1 MMLQTPERSP
11 YDLNFQFLGFPVRV
25 TWTFWLVAA
34 ALGYSH
40 AQSIDYLYGEVYA
53 EPNATPGK
61 AALLAVWIGVMFV
74 SILVHELGHTLAF
87 RYFGIQSQIVL
98 SLWRSGH
105 TRFLHELER
114 SSNSARQRGRA
125 TGHFCCRPVAQLLL
139 GLLVAVIA
147 LSMRCTPGS
156 FLLSWFPSLGDG
168 LSLPSNAWGFA
179 LIDFLVYIN
188 FAWALLN
195 LVPILPL
202 DGGRIAQSLIS
213 IFGRARRSLRGQ
225 RLEYRRGALLGLW
238 FIRGGDQMLGI
249 MSWSWGFSNWR
260 TAALRWRMVA
270 SASSFR
276 TRLLVLGASNVR
288 RSLFPL
294 IAMVFERFPGRSTCF
309 SLAAMDAAT
318 VVRIA

>member
-98 SLWRSGH
+98 YHFGGLAIPDSFTSWRGAR
-105 TRFLHELER
+105 TRR
-114 SSNSARQRGRA
+114 VSAVEQLVISAAG
-125 TGHFCCRPVAQLLL
+125 PVAQLLL
-139 GLLVAVIA
+139 GLIVVIIA
-147 LSMRCTPGS
+147 LSMRCMPGS
-156 FLLSWFPSLGDG
+156 FLLSWIPSLGEG
-168 LSLPSNAWGFA
+168 MSLPSNAWGFA

-213 IFGRARRSLRGQ
+213 IFGRREGLYEASVLSIVA
-225 RLEYRRGALLGLW
+225 GALLGLW

-249 MSWSWGFSNWR
+249 MLLVMGFSNLENLQRYGGGW
-260 TAALRWRMVA
+260 
-270 SASSFR
+270 
-276 TRLLVLGASNVR
+276 
-288 RSLFPL
+288 
-294 IAMVFERFPGRSTCF
+294 
-309 SLAAMDAAT
+309 
-318 VVRIA
+318 

>member
-98 SLWRSGH
+98 YHFGGLAIPDSFTSWRGAR
-105 TRFLHELER
+105 TRR
-114 SSNSARQRGRA
+114 VSAVEQLVISAAG
-125 TGHFCCRPVAQLLL
+125 PVAQLLL

-147 LSMRCTPGS
+147 LSMRCTPVRSCCRGFHRLETDCRSLRTRGVRIDRLLGLHQLCMGS
-156 FLLSWFPSLGDG
+156 PQSCSDPSVGWRPNR
-168 LSLPSNAWGFA
+168 SE
-179 LIDFLVYIN
+179 
-188 FAWALLN
+188 
-195 LVPILPL
+195 L
-202 DGGRIAQSLIS
+202 DLYLWS
-213 IFGRARRSLRGQ
+213 ARRSLRGQ
-225 RLEYRRGALLGLW
+225 RLEYRRRRAA
-238 FIRGGDQMLGI
+238 
-249 MSWSWGFSNWR
+249 R
-260 TAALRWRMVA
+260 TLVHPRW
-270 SASSFR
+270 
-276 TRLLVLGASNVR
+276 
-288 RSLFPL
+288 
-294 IAMVFERFPGRSTCF
+294 
-309 SLAAMDAAT
+309 
-318 VVRIA
+318 